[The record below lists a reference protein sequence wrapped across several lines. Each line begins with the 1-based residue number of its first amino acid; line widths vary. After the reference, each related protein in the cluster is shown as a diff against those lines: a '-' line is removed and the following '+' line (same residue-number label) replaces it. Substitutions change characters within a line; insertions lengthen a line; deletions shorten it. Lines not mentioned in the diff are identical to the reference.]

1 MERFLAFCGKEYY
14 ASGGWEDFVADY
26 SDIEEAK
33 TEVEKYM
40 REIFPFG
47 AAWYHIVDQQ
57 EGKIVFNFI
66 REYDPDDEPDE
77 SQLS

>member
-14 ASGGWEDFVADY
+14 ACGGWEDFVADY
-26 SDIEEAK
+26 DDIDEAK
-33 TEVEKYM
+33 TEAEKYM
-40 REIFPFG
+40 RETFPTG
-47 AAWYHIVDQQ
+47 PAWYHIVDQQ

-66 REYDPDDEPDE
+66 REYEEDDELDQ